1 MEKWFHDRK
10 NWKILSWDKFYKGF
24 KTKAVPSESFS
35 IKEEDKNNFAL
46 NKFFYKQ
53 IGKKHEWVDRLIWQD
68 KNWMDYVSKENLKT
82 IILRKEN
89 NIVGYFELLFDNNDC
104 EIAYFGILEEYIG
117 KGYGGFLL
125 SEAIRLGFTNS
136 RRIWVHTCSLDHPNA
151 LENYKSRGMK
161 IFKTEILKRKAI

>member
-1 MEKWFHDRK
+1 MIEKIERYYLEINSIED
-10 NWKILSWDKFYKGF
+10 L
-24 KTKAVPSESFS
+24 KTKAVPSGRFS

-68 KNWMDYVSKENLKT
+68 KNWMDYISNKNLKT

-89 NIVGYFELLFDNNDC
+89 NIVGYFELLFDNNEC
-104 EIAYFGILEEYIG
+104 EIAYLGILEEYIG